1 MDDEDDGLYDEPV
14 APLLPPDDRLWRH
27 PTEMAKELGRLGGG
41 GGASHEPRMV
51 TVVAL
56 TSCISVLLTL
66 GLIAVVRPIKT
77 RIAVERIGASVS
89 SVGDVAELADRIR
102 PAVVQVVAS
111 TAAGVESWGS
121 GVVYRSDGMMLTS
134 EHVVKDAR
142 SVRVLLGS
150 GVEVPARVV
159 GMDAET
165 DIALIDLDG
174 NDFEVAPLGFTDGV
188 RVGQPAI
195 TIGSP
200 NGNGGGLVVRVS
212 VVSALGQEAG
222 VDGHK
227 LVDMMQ
233 TDTAVAPGCAGAPV
247 LDAHGAVIGIAAA
260 NVTTDAGAIGY
271 ATPIDVARAVATQL
285 LDNGKVT
292 RGWLGVEGETL
303 TAERSK
309 ELGVPGGAVVRRVK
323 PTSPAEAGGLQ
334 AADVIVAVDQAAL
347 PTWSALVVRLRSLR
361 PGDTISLTVVRDGQR
376 KTVPVTL
383 AEKPTA

>member
-1 MDDEDDGLYDEPV
+1 VDDEDDGLDDEPV

-41 GGASHEPRMV
+41 GAPSEPRLV

-77 RIAVERIGASVS
+77 RIAVERIASPAVNGAGTVT
-89 SVGDVAELADRIR
+89 SVGDAAAIADRIR

-111 TAAGVESWGS
+111 DPAGVESWGS
-121 GVVYRSDGMMLTS
+121 GVIYRRDGMMLTS
-134 EHVVKDAR
+134 QHVVKDAR
-142 SVRVLLGS
+142 SVRVLLGT

-159 GMDAET
+159 GTDAET
-165 DIALIDLDG
+165 DIALVDLDG
-174 NDFEVAPLGFTDGV
+174 DDFDVAPLGFTDGV

-233 TDTAVAPGCAGAPV
+233 TDAAVAPGCAGAPV
-247 LDAHGAVIGIAAA
+247 LDSQGAVIGIAAT
-260 NVTTDAGAIGY
+260 NMTTDAGAIGY

-303 TAERSK
+303 TAERAK
-309 ELGVPGGAVVRRVK
+309 ELGVGGGAVVRKVK
-323 PTSPAEAGGLQ
+323 PTSPRCRRGAR
-334 AADVIVAVDQAAL
+334 
-347 PTWSALVVRLRSLR
+347 WSCACARCGRATPS
-361 PGDTISLTVVRDGQR
+361 P
-376 KTVPVTL
+376 
-383 AEKPTA
+383 